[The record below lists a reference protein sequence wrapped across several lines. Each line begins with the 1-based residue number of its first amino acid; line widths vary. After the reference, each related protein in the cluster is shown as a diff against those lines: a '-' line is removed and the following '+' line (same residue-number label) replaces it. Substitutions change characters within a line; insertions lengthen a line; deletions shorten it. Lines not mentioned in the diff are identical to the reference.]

1 MKQAILMICMMVLC
15 GAGAVIH
22 PFWGIFLYYTFAVLR
37 PEYLWFWALPNTV
50 RWSLVAAC
58 VGIFGVVLSLPRLTV
73 GYRWNPVA
81 TLLVIFA
88 ALVMIS
94 TLTAVNTDVAQ
105 RWAIEYGKMATRPG
119 SPFLEVYE
127 GLARNKY
134 KSPMNMAVADWFQ
147 EPKIENVDLSRYHGL
162 VGDVIFIRAGKV
174 RGPIAGVEVV
184 VLDQEGCEVE
194 RGNAVQDP
202 MLADEWSYT
211 ATSAVVTRKA
221 KVMVTVKDLPGNT
234 DEDRLEKKLEDN

>member
-1 MKQAILMICMMVLC
+1 MMAKILGNKFPFGPVTGKI
-15 GAGAVIH
+15 GNVIIRRR
-22 PFWGIFLYYTFAVLR
+22 GKMYYVT
-37 PEYLWFWALPNTV
+37 
-50 RWSLVAAC
+50 
-58 VGIFGVVLSLPRLTV
+58 SLPVKRKAPSPKQLAH
-73 GYRWNPVA
+73 RKK
-81 TLLVIFA
+81 FA
-88 ALVMIS
+88 K
-94 TLTAVNTDVAQ
+94 
-105 RWAIEYGKMATRPG
+105 AIEYGKMATRPG